1 VIVSTLVQL
10 GQHRRALA
18 GCTPGHAQ
26 RPWGKLAAIDLHGCE
41 RSKLVDSAVIV
52 AFLAE
57 LVPAIGME
65 AHGPVHIDRF
75 GDGELEGWSAMQ
87 FIKTSAVSVHADEVG
102 CRCFV
107 DVFSCKE
114 FEAERAARIAH
125 SHFGGT
131 PHVRVLER

>member
-1 VIVSTLVQL
+1 MSTLLQRRR
-10 GQHRRALA
+10 HRR
-18 GCTPGHAQ
+18 GRTRRTPSVAQ

-41 RSKLVDSAVIV
+41 RSKLVDSAAIV
-52 AFLAE
+52 AFLRE
-57 LVPAIGME
+57 LVPAIAME

-114 FEAERAARIAH
+114 FDAERAARMAH

-131 PHVRVLER
+131 PRVRVLER